1 MDSRNESLSEEP
13 EVENI
18 KEIEFLTEE
27 LEQLYKNLEI
37 LQKENVLFEKYAVR
51 HGFQADSLV
60 NNIQETELTNE
71 QKYLIAVEEEE
82 YMKE

>member
-1 MDSRNESLSEEP
+1 MGSRNDSLSDEP

-37 LQKENVLFEKYAVR
+37 L
-51 HGFQADSLV
+51 
-60 NNIQETELTNE
+60 
-71 QKYLIAVEEEE
+71 
-82 YMKE
+82 